1 MKDMLVKLLGV
12 TANIETCF
20 ALAHKLLAGCKS
32 GKAGH
37 RGSYSQLHVT
47 DSGARHMLD
56 EQMNE

>member
-1 MKDMLVKLLGV
+1 MKLLGV